1 VTAHELRHT
10 QRPAPLA
17 TALVQARRRAKLEA
31 RRRWRKNAHAIR
43 MNRNAHGERTVY
55 EHRGSR
61 AILAA
66 IAGLMAS
73 CTSSGSTNRAAAVAA
88 AATATTVASG
98 PAIPARL
105 SDSTFWRLVTDF
117 SEPGGFFR
125 SDNFVSN
132 ETSFQYVIPELV
144 RTIRP
149 GGVYLGVAPDQNFTY
164 LIALK
169 PRIAFIV
176 DIRRQ
181 NMIHH
186 LMYKAMIEM
195 APDRAGFMSLL
206 FARARPKSLDAEST
220 PEALVNGYA
229 NVAPDTLVFAKNLA
243 AITEWLTKNHGF
255 ALSAADLQSLEYVYR
270 AFMTAGPDI
279 TYAFPNGGGR
289 GFGRWPTFAQLML
302 ETDGLGNNRAYLATE
317 ANFRVLKELQTNNL
331 IIPIVGNFSGDKA
344 LRTVGRYVRE
354 HGATVTTF
362 YTSNVEQY
370 LFQQG
375 DDWQRFYANVA
386 TLPLDSTSTFI
397 RSLSN
402 GNGFRPG
409 SPNSR
414 SVQLLSSVVE
424 TIKAVQDGRV
434 QTYYDMIQLAK

>member
-1 VTAHELRHT
+1 MLQYRVRH
-10 QRPAPLA
+10 
-17 TALVQARRRAKLEA
+17 ALVF
-31 RRRWRKNAHAIR
+31 
-43 MNRNAHGERTVY
+43 
-55 EHRGSR
+55 
-61 AILAA
+61 A
-66 IAGLMAS
+66 IAGLAAS
-73 CTSSGSTNRAAAVAA
+73 CTSSGSPAH
-88 AATATTVASG
+88 TATLT
-98 PAIPARL
+98 PATQAVPAAPAPPEIPARL
-105 SDSTFWRLVTDF
+105 SDSTFWRLVTDL

-132 ETSFQYVIPELV
+132 ETSFQYVIPELQ
-144 RTIRP
+144 RTVRP

-164 LIALK
+164 LIALR

-206 FARARPKSLDAEST
+206 FARPRPKGVDGDAS
-220 PEALVNGYA
+220 PEALFNAYA
-229 NVAPDTLVFAKNLA
+229 NVPTDTVQFATNLA
-243 AITEWLTKNHGF
+243 AITQWLTKRHGF
-255 ALSAADLQSLEYVYR
+255 ALTAADLQSLEYVYR

-289 GFGRWPTFAQLML
+289 GFGRWPSFAQLML
-302 ETDGLGNNRAYLATE
+302 ESDGQGNNHAYLASET
-317 ANFRVLKELQTNNL
+317 NFQLLKDLETKNL
-331 IIPIVGNFSGDKA
+331 VVPLVGNFSGDKTLRA
-344 LRTVGRYVRE
+344 LGNYLRE
-354 HGATVTTF
+354 RSATVTVF

-375 DDWQRFYANVA
+375 DDWQRFYTNVA

-414 SVQLLSSVVE
+414 SIQLISSVLE
-424 TIKAVQDGRV
+424 TLKAVKDGRV

>member
-1 VTAHELRHT
+1 MNPNTSRGRTVHENRW
-10 QRPAPLA
+10 RR
-17 TALVQARRRAKLEA
+17 ALV
-31 RRRWRKNAHAIR
+31 
-43 MNRNAHGERTVY
+43 
-55 EHRGSR
+55 
-61 AILAA
+61 AA
-66 IAGLMAS
+66 LAGLVSGCSTSAS
-73 CTSSGSTNRAAAVAA
+73 TGRAVPVNGAAPATSAAQS
-88 AATATTVASG
+88 ATG
-98 PAIPARL
+98 IPPRL
-105 SDSTFWRLVTDF
+105 SDSTFWRIVTDF

-132 ETSFQYVIPELV
+132 ETSFQYVIPELQ
-144 RTIRP
+144 RTTRQ

-164 LIALK
+164 LVALR

-206 FARARPKSLDAEST
+206 FARARPKGLDGDAP
-220 PEALVNGYA
+220 PEALFNGFA
-229 NVAPDTLVFAKNLA
+229 NEAPDTLQFAKNLA
-243 AITEWLTKNHGF
+243 AITEWLTKRHGF
-255 ALSAADLQSLEYVYR
+255 TLSAADLQSLEYVYR

-289 GFGRWPTFAQLML
+289 GFGRWPSFAQLML
-302 ETDGLGNNRAYLATE
+302 ETDGQGKNRAYLASE
-317 ANFRVLKELQTNNL
+317 ANFRVLKELETNNL
-331 IIPIVGNFSGDKA
+331 IVPLVGNFSGDKA
-344 LRTVGRYVRE
+344 LRTVGRYLKE
-354 HGATVTTF
+354 HGATVTAF

-414 SVQLLSSVVE
+414 SIQLLSSVLE

-434 QTYYDMIQLAK
+434 QTYYDMIQLAKP

>member
-1 VTAHELRHT
+1 MLQYRVR
-10 QRPAPLA
+10 R
-17 TALVQARRRAKLEA
+17 ALVV
-31 RRRWRKNAHAIR
+31 AI
-43 MNRNAHGERTVY
+43 
-55 EHRGSR
+55 
-61 AILAA
+61 AILAT
-66 IAGLMAS
+66 S
-73 CTSSGSTNRAAAVAA
+73 CTSGSATRTAVVTPATQ
-88 AATATTVASG
+88 AATAA
-98 PAIPARL
+98 PAAPEIPARL
-105 SDSTFWRLVTDF
+105 SDSTFWRLITDF
-117 SEPGGFFR
+117 SEPSGFFR

-132 ETSFQYVIPELV
+132 ETSFQYVIPELL
-144 RTIRP
+144 RTTRP

-164 LIALK
+164 LVALR

-195 APDRAGFMSLL
+195 APDRAAFMSLL
-206 FARARPKSLDAEST
+206 FARPRPKGVDGDAS
-220 PEALVNGYA
+220 PEALFNAFA
-229 NVAPDTLVFAKNLA
+229 NVPTDTVQFATNLA
-243 AITEWLTKNHGF
+243 AITDWLTKRHRF
-255 ALSAADLQSLEYVYR
+255 ALSAADLTSLEYVYR

-289 GFGRWPTFAQLML
+289 GFGRWPSFSQLIL
-302 ETDGLGNNRAYLATE
+302 ESDGQGNNHAYLASET
-317 ANFRVLKELQTNNL
+317 NFQVLKDLETKNL
-331 IIPIVGNFSGDKA
+331 IVPLVGNFSGDKT
-344 LRTVGRYVRE
+344 LRTLGTYLKD
-354 HGATVTTF
+354 HGATVTVF

-375 DDWQRFYANVA
+375 DDWQRFYTNVA
-386 TLPLDSTSTFI
+386 MLPLDSTSMFI

-414 SVQLLSSVVE
+414 SIQLLSSVLE
-424 TIKAVQDGRV
+424 TLKAVKDGRV

>member
-1 VTAHELRHT
+1 MIPNASRGTTVLQNRVG
-10 QRPAPLA
+10 R
-17 TALVQARRRAKLEA
+17 ALVAATC
-31 RRRWRKNAHAIR
+31 
-43 MNRNAHGERTVY
+43 G
-55 EHRGSR
+55 
-61 AILAA
+61 LA
-66 IAGLMAS
+66 LS
-73 CTSSGSTNRAAAVAA
+73 CTTSGSASRTSTANRAVPANTTASVEPPAVE
-88 AATATTVASG
+88 
-98 PAIPARL
+98 IPARL
-105 SDSTFWRLVTDF
+105 SDSTFWRMVTDF

-132 ETSFQYVIPELV
+132 ETSFQYVIPELQ
-144 RTIRP
+144 RTTRQ

-164 LIALK
+164 LVALK

-206 FARARPKSLDAEST
+206 FARARPRGLDAEST
-220 PEALVNGYA
+220 PEALFNAYA
-229 NVAPDTLVFAKNLA
+229 NVAPDTVQFTKNLA
-243 AITEWLTKNHGF
+243 AITEWLTDRHGF

-289 GFGRWPTFAQLML
+289 GFGRWPSFAQLML
-302 ETDGLGNNRAYLATE
+302 ESDGQGNNHAYLASE
-317 ANFRVLKELQTNNL
+317 ASFGVLKELETNNL
-331 IIPIVGNFSGDKA
+331 IVPLVGNFSGDKTLKA
-344 LRTVGRYVRE
+344 VGRYLRE
-354 HGATVTTF
+354 RGATVTAF

-414 SVQLLSSVVE
+414 SVQLLSSVLE
-424 TIKAVQDGRV
+424 TLKAVKDGRV